1 MNEEVYMEAN
11 NGMNKEPYVDKNR
24 VTDYR
29 ERQAL
34 SVDKEWFSLCG
45 ILEAPVKKLEEL
57 QRTLKVKGA
66 ELEANIRKKGILK
79 NFIRNMWKGF
89 RFASTI
95 WAVIVA
101 VAGIFIRVGDERLTM
116 VILYKLEP
124 VLNAIYHT
132 ESNTDSVE
140 LNGLIL
146 FLGVIIL
153 IILTI
158 TYIIVGFGLIVGIY
172 SLPVIAIWSI
182 IMAILTT
189 IHATFME
196 KKLTKETAELKEHI
210 SAASNA
216 LSEPIAYIPPSY
228 RNSISLAYFYDSF
241 CNMRVKTIQE
251 AVNQC
256 DTYLFRLRQ
265 TQQIDNLL
273 QSVCCIS
280 LQLEGLNDLMEKQQ
294 KLLKEIDSDIFWYN
308 ILL

>member
-57 QRTLKVKGA
+57 QRTLKEKGA

-79 NFIRNMWKGF
+79 NFFRNLKKGF
-89 RFASTI
+89 WFASTI

-101 VAGIFIRVGDERLTM
+101 IAGIFIRVGGERLSM
-116 VILYKLEP
+116 VIVNRIDV
-124 VLNAIYHT
+124 VLTYLSQRIPYPDVH
-132 ESNTDSVE
+132 
-140 LNGLIL
+140 GFWL
-146 FLGVIIL
+146 FIFVVLDVII
-153 IILTI
+153 TI
-158 TYIIVGFGLIVGIY
+158 ALFVVGFGLIVGVC
-172 SLPVIAIWSI
+172 SLPVVVILSI
-182 IMAILTT
+182 FMAIGTNT
-189 IHATFME
+189 HAVSEE
-196 KKLTKETAELKEHI
+196 KRLTKETAELKEHI